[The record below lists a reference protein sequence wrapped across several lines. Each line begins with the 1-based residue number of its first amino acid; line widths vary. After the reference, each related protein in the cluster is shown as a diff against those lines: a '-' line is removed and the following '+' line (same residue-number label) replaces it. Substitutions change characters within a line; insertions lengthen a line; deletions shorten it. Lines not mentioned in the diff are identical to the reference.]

1 MIFQGGLTGRQGI
14 LSPLTDR
21 NILKSVLAVFRCNTL
36 GEIIIQGDSR
46 NVSSG
51 RLNIGFTEIT
61 LIIFVSQLSHAI
73 RLNLTANGRSIGLH
87 LKGNGLIFTSGFSK
101 RPGDGVIIFVVGH
114 TLRKLLS
121 FHPSEILGNLI
132 RESQLSRSRLS
143 HRGNL
148 SSNFLNQRGE
158 FLVDLLLT
166 AQVIGIALTLGSQAR
181 QILSLI
187 SQAQTNGVDL
197 YLLIFQ
203 STGLISTV
211 PISLLGV
218 VYHTKLIQPGYAI
231 GDKDDIF
238 FAGTIVQ
245 IFLRLCQASSVVGAA
260 VSFHVR
266 NGLHKALDTFTPRNQ
281 RLQAIAGFTIEF
293 SPIVRMDQLLLLF
306 ATEEAGKA
314 NQS

>member
-1 MIFQGGLTGRQGI
+1 MAFPGGLAVGQGI
-14 LSPLTDR
+14 RYIPTDR
-21 NILKSVLAVFRCNTL
+21 NILENFLAAFRGNTL
-36 GEIIIQGDSR
+36 SEIVRQRARGNGNSSR
-46 NVSSG
+46 GNVD
-51 RLNIGFTEIT
+51 IT
-61 LIIFVSQLSHAI
+61 LGIVILCVSQLSFAI
-73 RLNLTANGRSIGLH
+73 CSNVITADGGIFGRY
-87 LKGNGLIFTSGFSK
+87 LKGNALLLTGGRIKFPS
-101 RPGDGVIIFVVGH
+101 DGVIIFVVGH

-245 IFLRLCQASSVVGAA
+245 IFLRLCQSGGVVGAA
-260 VSFHVR
+260 VSMHVR
-266 NGLHKALDTFTPRNQ
+266 NGLNKSLDAITLRNQ
-281 RLQAIAGFTIEF
+281 GLQAIA
-293 SPIVRMDQLLLLF
+293 
-306 ATEEAGKA
+306 
-314 NQS
+314 